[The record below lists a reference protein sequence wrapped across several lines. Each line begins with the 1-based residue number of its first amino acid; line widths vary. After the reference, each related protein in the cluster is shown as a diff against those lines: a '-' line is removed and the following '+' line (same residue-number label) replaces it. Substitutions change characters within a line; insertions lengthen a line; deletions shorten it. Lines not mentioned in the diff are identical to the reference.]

1 MVDQTARGPEHV
13 AIIMD
18 GNGRWATRRG
28 LPRSLGHRAGVKS
41 LRAVVRAAPDL
52 GIKFLTLFAFSTEN
66 WSRPKDEVDEL
77 MRLLIEFVDTDLAT
91 LAREGARVRI
101 IGERRNL
108 TPEVLAAIDR
118 AHATP
123 VENPRMDL
131 IIALNYGGRAE
142 LAAAARQLAEEARS
156 GRLDPATIDERSLA
170 GALMTSGFPD
180 VDLLIRPGAEHR
192 ISNFLLW
199 QVAYAELY
207 FTDVLWPDFRP
218 SHLRAATQYYQTRT
232 RRFGGI

>member
-1 MVDQTARGPEHV
+1 V

-91 LAREGARVRI
+91 LAREGARVHI
-101 IGERRNL
+101 VGERRNL

-123 VENPRMDL
+123 VERPRMDL
-131 IIALNYGGRAE
+131 IIALNYGGRDE
-142 LAAAARQLAEEARS
+142 LAAAARRLAEQAKS
-156 GRLDPATIDERSLA
+156 GQLDPESIDEQTLA
-170 GALMTSGFPD
+170 GALMTADFPD

-218 SHLRAATQYYQTRT
+218 SHLSAAVQYYQTRT
-232 RRFGGI
+232 RRFGGV